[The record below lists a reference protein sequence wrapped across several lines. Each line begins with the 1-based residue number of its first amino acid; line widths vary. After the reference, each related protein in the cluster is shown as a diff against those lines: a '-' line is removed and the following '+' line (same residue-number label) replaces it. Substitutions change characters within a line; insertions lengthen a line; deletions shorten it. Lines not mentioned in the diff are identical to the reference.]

1 MPEPQIV
8 EPVESLEK
16 EKESIDQKI
25 LEKKEAIVK
34 ESLEKND
41 DNNNIV
47 SMTENIPLDLDSYN
61 FDAFISKMRHES
73 CRPVL
78 ENIKKYDKACD
89 LHVISVN
96 VGLLKCFWTN
106 YLHRISKKWLKR
118 TNHFI
123 V

>member
-8 EPVESLEK
+8 EPIENLEK

-25 LEKKEAIVK
+25 IEKKEAIMK

-41 DNNNIV
+41 DNNNNIV
-47 SMTENIPLDLDSYN
+47 SMTEKIPLDLDSYN

-78 ENIKKYDKACD
+78 ENIKK
-89 LHVISVN
+89 
-96 VGLLKCFWTN
+96 
-106 YLHRISKKWLKR
+106 
-118 TNHFI
+118 
-123 V
+123 